1 MSQRLIITSLGAI
14 AIAYVYGASIPEV
27 VPSVDVNGN
36 LVGTYVIND
45 MNWKYEG
52 HSLAGSKKPDEW
64 KDEPAWAKC
73 DDSGLSSKQ
82 SPINIVTAD
91 AVTPT
96 TDPGALNTTMFDAD
110 ITGALGNTG
119 RVLRWFAVWGTA
131 RPTISGGP
139 LDSDKV

>member
-1 MSQRLIITSLGAI
+1 MSQRLIITSLGTL
-14 AIAYVYGASIPEV
+14 AYVHGASIP
-27 VPSVDVNGN
+27 SVGLYVNKANGA
-36 LVGTYVIND
+36 LVGDFGIND
-45 MNWKYEG
+45 FDWKYEDQ
-52 HSLAGSKKPDEW
+52 SLADSKKPDEW
-64 KDEPAWAKC
+64 KDKPEWAKC

-96 TDPGALNTTMFDAD
+96 TDPGALTTTMFDAD